1 MGAALAA
8 PLATVGGGHF
18 DAFNEALA
26 VGPDLVAKPLWPL
39 LDLDL
44 HGLCEAYR
52 RLADL
57 GGSSVAASDLEEVLG
72 FCPLSFVKH

>member
-18 DAFNEALA
+18 DAINEALS
-26 VGPDLVAKPLWPL
+26 VGPELVAKPLWPL

-52 RLADL
+52 RLMEL
-57 GGSSVAASDLEEVLG
+57 GGSNVAAADLEEVLG
-72 FCPLSFVKH
+72 ALPPQPC